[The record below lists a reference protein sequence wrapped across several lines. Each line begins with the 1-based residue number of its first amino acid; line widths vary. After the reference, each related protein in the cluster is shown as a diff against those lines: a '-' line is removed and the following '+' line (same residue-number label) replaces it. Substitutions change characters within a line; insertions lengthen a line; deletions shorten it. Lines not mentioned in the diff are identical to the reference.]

1 MQFCECAKLI
11 YIARLA
17 DSLVSEFVFIFILVL
32 CLFALWGVY
41 FLSPVSVFLYCDDLS
56 SDILCRQLRFLCLA
70 LLGRSKRRPGGQTR
84 SMLMRR
90 IMMMVIRM
98 WLIEESDCSRLI
110 LILHILFTS
119 NAFSRCLI
127 NELQTHEILV
137 FLFFGI
143 WQWHMH
149 WQCCILVFNTCTR
162 IAGVCW
168 CAARFVCLLAGWKL
182 RRWIAFQ
189 TKSAS
194 RRPAPGFGGPAEYSA
209 EY

>member
-1 MQFCECAKLI
+1 MQKTHPHRKI
-11 YIARLA
+11 
-17 DSLVSEFVFIFILVL
+17 SLCFISEFVFLFIFVL

-98 WLIEESDCSRLI
+98 WLIEESDCSRLNP
-110 LILHILFTS
+110 ILHILFKS

-127 NELQTHEILV
+127 SQVQTHGILV
-137 FLFFGI
+137 FLFFGK

-168 CAARFVCLLAGWKL
+168 CGQICMFV
-182 RRWIAFQ
+182 
-189 TKSAS
+189 S
-194 RRPAPGFGGPAEYSA
+194 RLEAEKVDRVSD
-209 EY
+209 EERQ

>member
-1 MQFCECAKLI
+1 MFLLI
-11 YIARLA
+11 
-17 DSLVSEFVFIFILVL
+17 FVL

-70 LLGRSKRRPGGQTR
+70 LLGSSKRRPGGQTR

-90 IMMMVIRM
+90 IVIMVIRM
-98 WLIEESDCSRLI
+98 WLIEESDCSRLNPMYCTYYLEVMHSVAASTNYRHMGFLYFI
-110 LILHILFTS
+110 FYLFY
-119 NAFSRCLI
+119 I
-127 NELQTHEILV
+127 V
-137 FLFFGI
+137 FFGI

-168 CAARFVCLLAGWKL
+168 CGQICMFV
-182 RRWIAFQ
+182 
-189 TKSAS
+189 S
-194 RRPAPGFGGPAEYSA
+194 RLEAEKADRLSD
-209 EY
+209 EERQ

>member
-1 MQFCECAKLI
+1 MFL
-11 YIARLA
+11 
-17 DSLVSEFVFIFILVL
+17 FIFIL

-110 LILHILFTS
+110 PMYCTYYLEVMHLVAVSSVKYRHMGFLYFYFLAYDNDICTGNVVFWYL
-119 NAFSRCLI
+119 
-127 NELQTHEILV
+127 THAQGLLV
-137 FLFFGI
+137 S
-143 WQWHMH
+143 
-149 WQCCILVFNTCTR
+149 
-162 IAGVCW
+162 AG
-168 CAARFVCLLAGWKL
+168 AARFVCLLAGWKL

-194 RRPAPGFGGPAEYSA
+194 RRPTPGFGGPAEYSA